1 MLKLA
6 PLDSGPVLVAFVLAG
21 ATPTHGD
28 LKQNRGIGNLP
39 IPNYYQV
46 HYVVTQYYLWPIVML
61 FLTDLTPFTLRATV
75 VARAVQRLALAT
87 PVSVTTPLL
96 TSALISRFCVLGSA
110 LRAFLSLIHISE
122 PTRRTPI

>member
-1 MLKLA
+1 MCRQRMAHNFFLCDHFSRGRQSSDRTSKRRLGS
-6 PLDSGPVLVAFVLAG
+6 LVIPVLNWCC
-21 ATPTHGD
+21 P
-28 LKQNRGIGNLP
+28 R
-39 IPNYYQV
+39 
-46 HYVVTQYYLWPIVML
+46 YYLWPIVML